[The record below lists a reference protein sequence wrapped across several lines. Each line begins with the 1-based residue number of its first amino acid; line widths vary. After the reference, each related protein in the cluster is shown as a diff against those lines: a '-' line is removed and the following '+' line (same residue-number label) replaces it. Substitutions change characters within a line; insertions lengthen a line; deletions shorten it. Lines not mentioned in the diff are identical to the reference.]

1 MAVDDR
7 LLQLVYHGDEVPERH
22 GLAVGDVEDLS
33 GHCWPSGS
41 VEELVG
47 SKHVA
52 MHHVADVRK
61 VRDVAVGG
69 GRCVSEMCQLEIV
82 CTAFSSPL
90 YVRSR
95 SNDKGLD
102 AALCKYNP

>member
-1 MAVDDR
+1 MWEGEGEALVVDDL
-7 LLQLVYHGDEVPERH
+7 LLQLVYHGDKVPERH

-47 SKHVA
+47 SQHVS

-61 VRDVAVGG
+61 VRNVAVGG
-69 GRCVSEMCQLEIV
+69 GRCVSEMCE
-82 CTAFSSPL
+82 
-90 YVRSR
+90 
-95 SNDKGLD
+95 
-102 AALCKYNP
+102 